1 MNKLAYKVYTDNI
14 QKFNKKVLKLNK
26 RLTLLSIARLLSF
39 LLSFTF
45 LLVFYEINILFAFSI
60 FIVFFALFIYLI
72 IYYNKTKSQNNHFQ
86 ILKEIN
92 ENEIEA
98 LKGNYSIF
106 PEGKEFDD
114 PDHNFSF
121 DLDIFGE
128 YSLFQYV
135 NRTCTSIGKIQLAKW
150 LLIPLFS
157 EKEIY
162 QRQHA
167 VNELTNKLY
176 WRQSFLATGKQYD
189 IDKSNDEEEIL
200 NWLGEKPY
208 FSKKIIYQSLRF
220 ILPLLVLGALLAA
233 IFKAQPINIFF
244 TLFILN
250 LVFSNF
256 EFKKIN
262 LANERISK
270 RLDLIKKYGNLTR
283 CIEKEPFN
291 DEYLNTLKNLLWY
304 KHINSSKVIKQLSR
318 QLNAL
323 EGRNNLLAGVLLNGL
338 FSWNVFYLIA
348 IEKWKIKYKS
358 EVKNWLNSIKHF
370 DALICLAN
378 LAYNN
383 PNFIFPVIKNNII
396 IKSKNIGHPLII
408 EENRVCNN
416 FSIKKDNEFVIITGP
431 NMAGKSTFLR
441 TIGINLILAM
451 AGAPVCADEFLF
463 APVNIFTSMRTS
475 DSLSKNESY
484 FLAEL
489 IRLKSIISYLENG
502 NKALILL
509 DEILKGT
516 NIQDK
521 QTGSKEIIKKLIDLK
536 SPGIIATHDLSL
548 IELKKTHAE
557 NIIEKSFEIEIKKE
571 EIIYNYILKDGSS
584 NKMNAMILM
593 KQMGLMG
600 TKNYI

>member
-1 MNKLAYKVYTDNI
+1 MNTQVLKVYTDNI
-14 QKFNKKVLKLNK
+14 QKFNKKVSKLNK
-26 RLTLLSIARLLSF
+26 RLILLSISRLLSF
-39 LLSFTF
+39 LLSFAF
-45 LLVFYEINILFAFSI
+45 LIVLYKINILFAISI
-60 FIVFFALFIYLI
+60 FAFFFALFLYLI
-72 IYYNKTKSQNNHFQ
+72 IYYNNTKFQNNHFQ

-98 LKGNYSIF
+98 IKGNYSIF
-106 PEGKEFDD
+106 PDGKEFEN
-114 PDHNFSF
+114 PGHNFSF
-121 DLDIFGE
+121 DLDVFGE

-135 NRTCTSIGKIQLAKW
+135 NRSSTSIGKIQLAKW
-150 LLIPLFS
+150 LANPLFS

-167 VNELTNKLY
+167 VNELKQKLC
-176 WRQSFLATGKQYD
+176 WRQDFMATGKQYN

-200 NWLGEKPY
+200 MWLKEKSY
-208 FSKKIIYQSLRF
+208 FSKKIIYKSFRF
-220 ILPLLVLGALLAA
+220 ILPFLTLGTLMAA
-233 IFKAQPINIFF
+233 IFDTLPINAFF
-244 TLFILN
+244 TFFILN

-262 LANERISK
+262 LVNERISK
-270 RLDLIKKYGNLTR
+270 RLDLIKKYGNLTLR
-283 CIEKEPFN
+283 IENQSFN
-291 DEYLNTLKNLLWY
+291 DEYLNKLKNLLWH
-304 KHINSSKVIKQLSR
+304 KQANSSKAIKQLSR

-338 FSWNVFYLIA
+338 FSWNIFYLIA

-358 EVKNWLNSIKHF
+358 EVKNWLNSIKYF

-378 LAYNN
+378 LMYNN
-383 PNFIFPVIKNNII
+383 PNFTFPVIKNNLI
-396 IKSKNIGHPLII
+396 IKSESIGHPLIN

-416 FSIKKDNEFVIITGP
+416 FSIEKDNEFVIITGP

-463 APVNIFTSMRTS
+463 APINIFTSMRTS

-489 IRLKSIISYLENG
+489 IRLKSIINFLENG

-548 IELKKTHAE
+548 IELKKILAK

-571 EIIYNYILKDGSS
+571 KIIYNYILKNGSS
-584 NKMNAMILM
+584 YKMNAMILM
-593 KQMGLMG
+593 KQMGLVDP
-600 TKNYI
+600 KNYI